1 MTNPIITCGITNV
14 PLTKPAK
21 LHFNI
26 PFDDFN
32 DLELVYSIFEHLKI
46 PIKHIDNNY
55 LQMAYITTINE
66 IDTKVI
72 KMIFRNFRS
81 LRPKLNSTWRYLFWE
96 IDNQEEEL
104 LYEVLEIYRFMKLPV
119 YVHKTMRG
127 YHFLSVK
134 PICDSVF
141 QWCISNIRR
150 TNPKYPPL
158 TLRIKPNKYQN
169 EKEIWNEGF
178 IIADTFHSDT
188 KYLRD
193 WIVNQDYV
201 KLQEHYQIV
210 WYPLKKTQ
218 EELDNMS
225 FEQRLKYEQ
234 EQIDFER
241 YLTDNHKRV
250 LNQ

>member
-1 MTNPIITCGITNV
+1 MTNPNPIITCGITNV

-21 LHFNI
+21 VYFNI
-26 PFDDFN
+26 PFDAFTN
-32 DLELVYSIFEHLKI
+32 LELVYSIFENLKI
-46 PIKHIDNNY
+46 PIKRIDNNY
-55 LQMAYITTINE
+55 MQMAYITTLNE
-66 IDTKVI
+66 VDTKII
-72 KMIFRNFRS
+72 KMIFKNFRT
-81 LRPKLNSTWRYLFWE
+81 LRPKLNSNWRYLFWE
-96 IDNQEEEL
+96 IDNQDEEL

-134 PICDSVF
+134 PIQDNVF

-150 TNPKYPPL
+150 TNIKYPPL
-158 TLRIKPNKYQN
+158 TLRIKPNKYPN

-178 IIADTFHSDT
+178 IISDTYHADT

-193 WIVNQDYV
+193 WIVNQDYI

-210 WYPLKKTQ
+210 WYPLIKTQ
-218 EELDNMS
+218 EELDAMTY
-225 FEQRLKYEQ
+225 EQRLIYEQ
-234 EQIDFER
+234 EQIDYE
-241 YLTDNHKRV
+241 KV